1 MLIFIDESGFSRVS
15 ATTRSW
21 APCGQ
26 TPRQRVIIT
35 HKHRLSLLGALT
47 VSPRAQRLGLHMR
60 TERGVVD
67 GLVVRALLQRLLRQH
82 RGSILLVWDS
92 APIHTRRAVRE
103 FAARHPRLE
112 LVGFPKYAPELNP
125 VEYVWAHIKHA
136 LAGTAP
142 LDLAELRALLQAAIR
157 RVRSTPWRLRAC
169 LHAAPLNWRG
179 TRVK

>member
-1 MLIFIDESGFSRVS
+1 MS

-26 TPRQRVIIT
+26 TPRQRGIIT

-47 VSPRAQRLGLHMR
+47 VSPRAQRLGLHLR

-67 GLVVRALLQRLLRQH
+67 GLVVRAFLKQLLRQH
-82 RGSILLVWDS
+82 RSPILLIWDS
-92 APIHTRRAVRE
+92 APIHTRRAVCE

-112 LVGFPKYAPELNP
+112 LIVFPKYAPELNP
-125 VEYVWAHIKHA
+125 VEYVWSQIKHI

-157 RVRSTPWRLRAC
+157 RVRSAPRRLRVC
-169 LHAAPLNWRG
+169 LHTAPLNWRG
-179 TRVK
+179 TGVK